1 MVQLQKIASEEK
13 GAIVSGP
20 FGSNISA
27 KYFVDEGIPVIRGNN
42 LTKGVQKFIDD
53 GFVYLTETKAAEF
66 RNCIAIKDDIVFT
79 AAGSIGQVG
88 IIPENTKF
96 EKYVISNKQLRVL
109 IDKKKA
115 DPMFV
120 YYWLSCP
127 RMTGY
132 LEGMN
137 NGGAVPLLNL
147 GIIRRIPV
155 PLPPLDTQSSI
166 SAVVSNFNDLIDTNR
181 RRIQLLEEAARLLF
195 REWFVYFRFP
205 SFAKASEDKPGH
217 EKACPVESINS
228 TGVKIVNG
236 MPEGWRKR
244 RLVEV
249 ADITMGQSPKS
260 EYYNDNGEGLP
271 FHQGVTGFGNRYPTN
286 QTYCTQKNR
295 MAQSGDILFSVRA
308 PVGRINIST
317 EKIII
322 GRGISAIRSKENHQ
336 SYLFY
341 ELKNHFFKE
350 DMIGGGAIF
359 AAITKKDLETVV
371 TIVPDEKAI
380 DKFENITNPIDR
392 QIFILSNQ
400 NQKLAQ
406 ARDLL
411 LPRLMSGAIE
421 V

>member
-1 MVQLQKIASEEK
+1 MKKLANYVEILLGGTPATNRPDFWDGEIPWVSIVDFANAKKIYTTEK
-13 GAIVSGP
+13 SITEAGLRESNTKLLNEGDVIVSARGTVGKVVVCGKRMA
-20 FGSNISA
+20 FNQSCYALSTKDKNKLSQSYLFYLLQEKI
-27 KYFVDEGIPVIRGNN
+27 KYLRQRAVGGVFNTIIKSTLEKIPVE
-42 LTKGVQKFIDD
+42 LP
-53 GFVYLTETKAAEF
+53 
-66 RNCIAIKDDIVFT
+66 DI
-79 AAGSIGQVG
+79 
-88 IIPENTKF
+88 
-96 EKYVISNKQLRVL
+96 
-109 IDKKKA
+109 
-115 DPMFV
+115 
-120 YYWLSCP
+120 
-127 RMTGY
+127 
-132 LEGMN
+132 
-137 NGGAVPLLNL
+137 
-147 GIIRRIPV
+147 
-155 PLPPLDTQSSI
+155 DTQEEI
-166 SAVVSNFNDLIDTNR
+166 ALTLSAYDDLIDTNR
-181 RRIQLLEEAARLLF
+181 RRMQLLEETARLLF

-205 SFAKASEDKPGH
+205 RLRQGFGGQAGH
-217 EKACPVESINS
+217 EKACPVESRNS
-228 TGVKIVNG
+228 TGVKIIDGV
-236 MPEGWRKR
+236 PEGWRKR

-380 DKFENITNPIDR
+380 DQFENITNPIDR

-400 NQKLAQ
+400 NQKLVH

-411 LPRLMSGAIE
+411 LPRLMSGAIDPVRYDKLSNGVE
-421 V
+421 A

>member
-1 MVQLQKIASEEK
+1 MKWRTMPLE
-13 GAIVSGP
+13 AIKSPVPYAFVGGP
-20 FGSNISA
+20 FGSNLTTRD
-27 KYFVDEGIPVIRGNN
+27 YVEDGVPVIRGNN
-42 LTKGVQKFIDD
+42 LPIDSLFREED
-53 GFVYLTETKAAEF
+53 FVFVSEKKASDLRPNTALPG
-66 RNCIAIKDDIVFT
+66 DLVFT
-79 AAGSIGQVG
+79 QRGTLGQVG
-88 IIPENTKF
+88 LIPREARYQRYIISQSQMKLTVNPE
-96 EKYVISNKQLRVL
+96 I
-109 IDKKKA
+109 A
-115 DPMFV
+115 CAHFV
-120 YYWLSCP
+120 YYLFRQPS
-127 RMTGY
+127 MVQKVINYAITSG
-132 LEGMN
+132 
-137 NGGAVPLLNL
+137 VPHINL
-147 GIIRRIPV
+147 GILKKFKIT
-155 PLPPLDTQSSI
+155 LPEIDCQKGAAGIL
-166 SAVVSNFNDLIDTNR
+166 SAYDDLIDTNR

-195 REWFVYFRFP
+195 REWFVCFRFP
-205 SFAKASEDKPGH
+205 LRLRSGQAGQ
-217 EKACPVESINS
+217 EK
-228 TGVKIVNG
+228 VKIVDG

-249 ADITMGQSPKS
+249 ADIVMGQSPKS
-260 EYYNDNGEGLP
+260 EYYNDSGEGLP

-295 MAQSGDILFSVRA
+295 MAQAGDILFSVRA

-322 GRGISAIRSKENHQ
+322 GRGISAVRSKENHQ

-371 TIVPDEKAI
+371 ITYPDEKTI
-380 DKFENITNPIDR
+380 EQFENITNPIDR
-392 QIFILSNQ
+392 QIEILSIQ